1 MATQTENQPSVPLFS
16 LRDVLDVI
24 FRRKQQVIAVM
35 GAIVLAAVAITL
47 AMSPK
52 FEATSR
58 ILIKVGREDLYVPT
72 ISQGMPMNIPASREE
87 RINSEIR
94 ILTSRLL
101 IDKVVRE
108 IGPLTLY
115 PKLAPK
121 QPGIIGRAIRSVFP
135 AKKPA
140 GDPDAAIHDAAVAT
154 FTKALK
160 VELTPKSSVINL
172 SFRHPDPE
180 LAAKALDVLDE
191 AFLEQHLLVYQNSQ
205 THRFFDEQATKLAE
219 QLRSAE
225 NQLMQFKNRAG
236 TSLPER
242 QRELLLEQIARIQD
256 EISAAKADETEATAL
271 AALQQQQLRGTSK
284 TVTLDEKSDFNPETL
299 SSIQGRLVDLE
310 LKARELGENAPQE
323 NLQEQIRLTREKLR
337 AEESKRFTSSRTGL
351 NEVYQSLQKNLL
363 ESESKS
369 QAMKSK
375 AEALKVQLEE
385 LSQRLATLN
394 TAEVEFSMLKQ
405 NVDTIR
411 ENHRLYITKREEAR
425 VSEAMDAER
434 IANVSV
440 IDPPAVPQK
449 PVVPKPMLNLILSL
463 LVGGMAGLSVAFAL
477 EYLDNT
483 IYRAEQVEQ
492 TLGVPV
498 LDSISSLTLSEFPD
512 RPLRSKGDV
521 EDGLTMP
528 VFGMIPRLA

>member
-1 MATQTENQPSVPLFS
+1 MATATNQQPALPLFS

-24 FRRKQQVIAVM
+24 FRRKRQVLSVM
-35 GAIVLAAVAITL
+35 GAIVLAAVAVSL

-52 FEATSR
+52 YDASSR

-87 RINSEIR
+87 RINSELR
-94 ILTSRLL
+94 ILNSRLL
-101 IDKVVRE
+101 IDKVVRN
-108 IGPLTLY
+108 IGALTLY
-115 PKLAPK
+115 PNLAPK
-121 QPGIIGRAIRSVFP
+121 PPGAISRFLKGLLP
-135 AKKPA
+135 ARKQTVDPA
-140 GDPDAAIHDAAVAT
+140 VAIHDTAVAI

-172 SFRHPDPE
+172 TFRHPDPAM
-180 LAAKALDVLDE
+180 AAHALDVLDE

-205 THRFFDEQATKLAE
+205 THKFFDEQAEKLAKE
-219 QLRSAE
+219 LRDAE
-225 NQLMQFKNRAG
+225 NELMQFKNRAG
-236 TSLPER
+236 TSLPDR
-242 QRELLLEQIARIQD
+242 QRELLLEQMSRIQD
-256 EISAAKADETEATAL
+256 SINEARADETEATAL
-271 AALQQQQLRGTSK
+271 ATLQQQQLRGTSK

-323 NLQEQIRLTREKLR
+323 NLQEQIRLTRDKLR
-337 AEESKRFTSSRTGL
+337 AEETKRFTSSRTGL
-351 NEVYQSLQKNLL
+351 NDVYQSLQKNLL
-363 ESESKS
+363 ESESRA

-375 AEALKVQLEE
+375 ATI
-385 LSQRLATLN
+385 LSEQMQDLQQRLATLN

-411 ENHRLYITKREEAR
+411 ENHRLYVTKGEEAR

-440 IDPPAVPQK
+440 IDPPVAPHK
-449 PVVPKPMLNLILSL
+449 PSVPKPFLNFILSV
-463 LVGGMAGLSVAFAL
+463 LVGGLAGLSVAFAL

-483 IYRAEQVEQ
+483 VYRAEQIEQ
-492 TLGVPV
+492 ALGIPV
-498 LDSISSLTLSEFPD
+498 LESISSLTLSEFPD
-512 RPLRSKGDV
+512 VPIRHKSDV
-521 EDGLTMP
+521 EDGLDFP
-528 VFGMIPRLA
+528 VFGIIPRLA